1 VAEELIR
8 WIDGGAADGFILGFP
23 VAAQGLDDF
32 IDFVIPE
39 LEKRG
44 RYDRVLHG
52 ATLRDHLGLPFK
64 ESRHKTPAASAPKGN
79 RHERPAGPPPQHCA
93 CPGRHRGLYR

>member
-64 ESRHKTPAASAPKGN
+64 ESRHKTPAASAP
-79 RHERPAGPPPQHCA
+79 ERQSA
-93 CPGRHRGLYR
+93 